1 VEARFAF
8 TAQYWGHGAA
18 VCRAVE
24 NSPGPVV
31 EAQFGEFKTWT
42 QANDFAA
49 KLNEG
54 LDLDP
59 VEVRRIA
66 TSYRLRPSGSSQDSV
81 PPQRRRN
88 RKSCG
93 SVAVCFGGDLSCAQL
108 LPFRFLVVQS
118 CCQPRSLERAKSSG
132 SCRSDGAAATYCSA
146 IVSAS
151 HARVK
156 RMASNRA
163 IR

>member
-1 VEARFAF
+1 VEARFAL
-8 TAQYWGHGAA
+8 TAQYWGHGAV

-42 QANDFAA
+42 QANDFTA

-66 TSYRLRPSGSSQDSV
+66 TSSLLATACVLQEALKTQCLRSDVEIAS
-81 PPQRRRN
+81 R
-88 RKSCG
+88 
-93 SVAVCFGGDLSCAQL
+93 AAQL
-108 LPFRFLVVQS
+108 RFVLAEI
-118 CCQPRSLERAKSSG
+118 SLALNF
-132 SCRSDGAAATYCSA
+132 CRSASLLSSPAVSRALLNAQKALDHAA
-146 IVSAS
+146 
-151 HARVK
+151 
-156 RMASNRA
+156 RMVPLQRTVQPS
-163 IR
+163 